1 MWWGDTDYWELNEAA
16 YWEAQ
21 ILMRQEEY
29 WDD

>member
-21 ILMRQEEY
+21 ILMIQEEFN
-29 WDD
+29 D